1 MHHHHHEET
10 IDYEQFATLWQA
22 LPTMLKYVIGTTIT
36 VTGLVILM
44 MTLIELIN
52 VSSSGKLM
60 NKLHKHPF
68 AQLLTACLLGAIP
81 GCAGGFAVVSMFTHN
96 MISFGALI
104 GGMVTT
110 FGDEAFFLFAQ
121 SPKWGLI
128 LTAILFGLGIVIGL
142 VFDLFSKRWKFAL
155 EPHEFEIH
163 EAHDLHEH
171 HHSSSDSHGFWGH
184 VSHFFKEHLWEHVI
198 KKHLLSIFCWTFGV
212 LLFLQILN
220 YFIDIHTLMHTHEQV
235 KYLILLIAVL
245 IGFVPE
251 SGPHLIFIAMFLE
264 GTIPFG
270 ILLANSIAQNGHA
283 GLPLLAQSRKNF
295 FLMKAITMGIGLIVG
310 LILI

>member
-1 MHHHHHEET
+1 MHHHHHEEI
-10 IDYEQFATLWQA
+10 IDYEQFETLWQA
-22 LPTMLKYVIGTTIT
+22 LPAMLKYVIGTTLT

-128 LTAILFGLGIVIGL
+128 LTAILFGLGIAIGL
-142 VFDLFSKRWKFAL
+142 VFDLFSKRWEFVL

-163 EAHDLHEH
+163 ETHDLHVH
-171 HHSSSDSHGFWGH
+171 HHSSADSHGFWGH
-184 VSHFFKEHLWEHVI
+184 VTHFFKEHLWEHVI

-212 LLFLQILN
+212 LFFLQLIN

-270 ILLANSIAQNGHA
+270 ILVANSIAQNGHA

-295 FLMKAITMGIGLIVG
+295 FLMKAVTMGIGLLIG

>member
-1 MHHHHHEET
+1 MHHHHHEEV
-10 IDYEQFATLWQA
+10 IDYDQFTTLWQA
-22 LPTMLKYVIGTTIT
+22 MPTILKYVIGTTLT

-44 MTLIELIN
+44 MSLIELIN

-60 NKLHKHPF
+60 GKLRKHPL

-96 MISFGALI
+96 MISFGALM

-128 LTAILFGLGIVIGL
+128 LTGILFGLGLVIGL
-142 VFDLFSKRWKFAL
+142 AFDLFSKRWKLAL

-163 EAHDLHEH
+163 EFHDMHEH
-171 HHSSSDSHGFWGH
+171 QHTHASGHGFRER
-184 VSHFFKEHLWEHVI
+184 VVHFFKEHLWEHVI
-198 KKHLLSIFCWTFGV
+198 KKHLLSIVCWTFGV
-212 LLFLQILN
+212 LFFLQLIN
-220 YFIDIHTLMHTHEQV
+220 YFIDIHTLMHTHEQM
-235 KYLILLIAVL
+235 KYIILLIAVL

-251 SGPHLIFIAMFLE
+251 SGPHLIFIAMFME

-295 FLMKAITMGIGLIVG
+295 FLMKSITMGVGLIVG